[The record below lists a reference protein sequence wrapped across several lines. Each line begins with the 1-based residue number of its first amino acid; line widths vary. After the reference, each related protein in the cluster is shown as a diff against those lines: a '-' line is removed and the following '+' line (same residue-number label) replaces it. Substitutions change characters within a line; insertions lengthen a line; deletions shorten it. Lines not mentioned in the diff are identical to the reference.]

1 MRHTLILLRH
11 AKSDWSSGAADHERP
26 LNARGE
32 RDAPLTG
39 QWLVATKRVP
49 DHVLC
54 STARRT
60 RETYALAAEAFDAG
74 AGPDAAP
81 EVRYLDEIYGA
92 PAGQMLEAIR
102 AVPENVRTLLV
113 VGHNPGTQHLALA
126 LADESN
132 PELVTRVYNGYPT
145 NTATV
150 LETDSKWSEL
160 DPGGASIVEVMSARG

>member
-11 AKSDWSSGAADHERP
+11 AKSDWTSGVPDHDRP
-26 LNARGE
+26 LNQRGE

-39 QWLVATKRVP
+39 QWLAETKRVP

-74 AGPDAAP
+74 AEPG
-81 EVRYLDEIYGA
+81 VRYLDEIYGA
-92 PAGQMLEAIR
+92 SAGEMLEAIR
-102 AVPENVRTLLV
+102 GVPEEVRTLLV
-113 VGHNPGTQHLALA
+113 VSHNPGTQNLALA
-126 LADESN
+126 LADETN
-132 PELVTRVYNGYPT
+132 PELTTRVYQGYPT

-150 LETDSKWSEL
+150 LETDSEWAAL
-160 DPGGASIVEVMSARG
+160 DPGGASIVDVMSARG

>member
-11 AKSDWSSGAADHERP
+11 AKSDWPAGVPDHERP
-26 LNARGE
+26 LNTRGE

-39 QWLVATKRVP
+39 DWLVSTKRVP

-60 RETYALAAEAFDAG
+60 RETYALVAEAFDA
-74 AGPDAAP
+74 AASP
-81 EVRYLDEIYGA
+81 EVSYLDEIYGT
-92 PAGQMLEAIR
+92 PAGEMLEAIR
-102 AVPENVRTLLV
+102 AVPEDVRTLLV
-113 VGHNPGTQHLALA
+113 VSHNPGTQHLALA

-132 PELVTRVYNGYPT
+132 PELVARVHHSYPT

-150 LETDSKWSEL
+150 LETDSEWSAL
-160 DPGGASIVEVMSARG
+160 DPGGAAMVDVVSARG